1 MAAIRPTPS
10 GRCFSSSTVAG
21 LCAFGFNTALSKDQ
35 PHSGW
40 LLKRLS
46 LFVSASIN
54 IPFYRNY
61 FTQSY
66 FISVFSLV
74 HLPLCYHHFS
84 LILFPFRICFC
95 KYFSLL
101 WFYFLLILFLSIFP
115 PTNIL
120 FVMSILSNSYILAPF
135 SPL

>member
-1 MAAIRPTPS
+1 MALYQTNTLRALFSLAYCGRVVACAPTP
-10 GRCFSSSTVAG
+10 
-21 LCAFGFNTALSKDQ
+21 ALSKDQ

-101 WFYFLLILFLSIFP
+101 WFYFLLILFLFIFP